1 MNDLLFRQK
10 VKDSGYKWKYICEK
24 LGISESALI
33 KKRKGILQYKVNEVN
48 AVVEILGLTVAERDD
63 IFDLKGTR

>member
-10 VKDSGYKWKYICEK
+10 VKNSGYKWKFICEK

-33 KKRKGILQYKVNEVN
+33 KKRKGLLQYKVC
-48 AVVEILGLTVAERDD
+48 EINTIVDVLGLTAVERDD
-63 IFDLKGTR
+63 IFGLKGTR

>member
-10 VKDSGYKWKYICEK
+10 VKNSGYKWKFISEK

-33 KKRKGILQYKVNEVN
+33 KKRKGLLQYKIGEVN
-48 AVVEILGLTVAERDD
+48 TIVEVLGLTAVERDD
-63 IFDLKGTR
+63 IFGLKGTR

>member
-10 VKDSGYKWKYICEK
+10 VKNSGLKWKYICEK

-33 KKRKGILQYKVNEVN
+33 KKRKGLLNYKVCEVN
-48 AVVEILGLTVAERDD
+48 AVVDLLGLTVDERDD
-63 IFDLKGTR
+63 IFGLKGTR